1 MFNMKN
7 MNPFH
12 KKDELD
18 LSKESEEA
26 SVNNEQEPEPNMG
39 EGPNV
44 PQKSDEMQVNDD
56 DLSDLSGR
64 TSVKSR
70 RILGVVVCAAA
81 FGIGAMAFNSMFS
94 EPPTIGKGQTSAGLV
109 PNSSGGTSPTN
120 SGLPTDYGTISK
132 YSSQKKTDQIKG
144 KAQSQTNT
152 QNKQNTMGTD
162 YSELAP
168 KPLPPIQT
176 TKNAQS
182 SSSSVSGSSEEAKAR
197 AKADEEQK
205 ALEKAQQKAYNSAI
219 SFMSKGNNNN
229 ASGQSGNGSSVTLKP
244 GSNGGTAFF
253 GNDPAGGSYTLQ
265 SGSVIQAT
273 LLTGIN
279 SDMGNTDIVAQIA
292 QNVYD
297 SLNGE
302 HLLIPQGSKL
312 IGKAGSV
319 GGTRVG
325 AIFTRI
331 IFPDGTDIEL
341 PSVGVV
347 DGTGIPG
354 LHDQYNSHDSTFFRG
369 ALISGLLGYLA
380 DKVDDS
386 GGSSTSTGWGGST
399 TTYND
404 NLSEVV
410 DNITDRMIDRF
421 DRQSNKPATV
431 TIRPGSH
438 FSLFI
443 NADLNIPE
451 YAGYSMDADD
461 YSVDFS

>member
-1 MFNMKN
+1 MNFNKLK
-7 MNPFH
+7 NPFR
-12 KKDELD
+12 KRDD
-18 LSKESEEA
+18 LSSTNDGESFEDE
-26 SVNNEQEPEPNMG
+26 SVNSAGAPPHPKNDAVMSSNEG
-39 EGPNV
+39 
-44 PQKSDEMQVNDD
+44 S
-56 DLSDLSGR
+56 DLSDLSQVR
-64 TSVKSR
+64 SR
-70 RILGVVVCAAA
+70 KILGVVVCVAA
-81 FGIGAMAFNSMFS
+81 FGVGAMAFNSMFN
-94 EPPTIGKGQTSAGLV
+94 EPPTIGKGHKESLV
-109 PNSSGGTSPTN
+109 PNSAAEVGNMASN
-120 SGLPTDYGTISK
+120 GLPTDYSSISK
-132 YSSQKKTDQIKG
+132 YNSQKKADQIKN
-144 KAQSQTNT
+144 KAQNQATNK
-152 QNKQNTMGTD
+152 NNTIEHD

-176 TKNAQS
+176 SSRNANGS
-182 SSSSVSGSSEEAKAR
+182 NSISSEEAKAR
-197 AKADEEQK
+197 AKAEEERK
-205 ALEKAQQKAYNSAI
+205 ALEKAQQKAYTSSIA
-219 SFMSKGNNNN
+219 FMSKGSN
-229 ASGQSGNGSSVTLKP
+229 SSSGNSGNSSSVTLKP

-279 SDMGNTDIVAQIA
+279 SDMGNTDIVAQIT

-297 SLNGE
+297 SLDGA

-325 AIFTRI
+325 AVFNRI
-331 IFPDGTDIEL
+331 IFPDGSDIQL

-386 GGSSTSTGWGGST
+386 GGSTTSSGWGGST

-421 DRQSNKPATV
+421 DRQSSRPATV

-451 YAGYSMDADD
+451 YMG
-461 YSVDFS
+461 YSVDANDYAVDFSY